1 MVRAGEPEKKKE
13 QGEKFT
19 LMPHT
24 ELVQVFPWTEEP
36 DGLQSIGTQMNDNT
50 L

>member
-1 MVRAGEPEKKKE
+1 MTTHSRILAEII
-13 QGEKFT
+13 
-19 LMPHT
+19 
-24 ELVQVFPWTEEP
+24 PWTKEP